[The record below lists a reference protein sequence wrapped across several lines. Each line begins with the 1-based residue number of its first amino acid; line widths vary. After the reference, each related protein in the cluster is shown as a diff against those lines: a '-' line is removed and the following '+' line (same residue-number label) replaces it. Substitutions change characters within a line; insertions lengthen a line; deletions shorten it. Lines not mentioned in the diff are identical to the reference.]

1 MENISPD
8 ELALE
13 LLNQCLR
20 GNAYSSEL
28 LEMLLRYALSAD
40 AAQARRASHALF
52 GIVVER
58 LGDLFEPCLADCY
71 AALFS
76 EAIEYALPDLRK
88 EELLDRF
95 RRIRMHKK
103 FRGPDPQRVFVLS
116 RVTLGADVA
125 ITSVVLDAMKRRFPR
140 SRILFM
146 GPPKNFALFAADTRI
161 EHHPAPYVREG
172 SLSQRLSGFGALRDT
187 LWADDAIVIDP
198 DSRLTQL
205 GLLPV
210 CEEHRHFF
218 FESRSYG
225 EFSGNSLPQLTR
237 QWLEESFDVTA
248 ARPYIA
254 PLESAGP
261 AAITVSLGVGDNPA
275 KRVDTSFE
283 RALLEKLTSTGDSV
297 LVDRGATAE
306 ESERVDAAIHGLPNV
321 CTYTGPFA
329 AFARTISESQLYAG
343 YDSAGQHVAAAC
355 DVPLVTVF
363 SGHASDRFF
372 SRWRP
377 YGRGPQEIVRVEA
390 QSIEE
395 VVSASVAAVERLRT
409 AKSRS

>member
-1 MENISPD
+1 LESISPD

-76 EAIEYALPDLRK
+76 EAIAYALPDLRR
-88 EELLDRF
+88 EDLLERF
-95 RRIRMHKK
+95 RQIRVQKK

-125 ITSVVLDAMKRRFPR
+125 ITSLVLDAAKRRFPH

-146 GPPKNFALFAADTRI
+146 GPRKNFDLFAADARL
-161 EHHPAPYVREG
+161 EHQAAPYVREG
-172 SLSQRLSGFGALRDT
+172 SLAERLSVFTALRDT

-210 CEEHRHFF
+210 CPEDRHFF
-218 FESRSYG
+218 FESRSFG
-225 EFSGNSLPQLTR
+225 EYSGESLPELTR
-237 QWLEESFDVTA
+237 SWLANTFGVADAKGYVAPEQRAEA
-248 ARPYIA
+248 AD
-254 PLESAGP
+254 
-261 AAITVSLGVGDNPA
+261 ITVSLGVGENPA
-275 KRVDTSFE
+275 KRLDDPFE
-283 RALLEKLTSTGDSV
+283 RRLLETLASSGDSI
-297 LVDRGATAE
+297 LVDRGCTE
-306 ESERVDAAIHGLPNV
+306 EEAARVDAAVEGLSNV
-321 CTYTGPFA
+321 RTWTGSFA
-329 AFARTISESQLYAG
+329 AFARSIAGSKLYLG
-343 YDSAGQHVAAAC
+343 YDSAGQHVAAATG
-355 DVPLVTVF
+355 VPLVTVF

-372 SRWRP
+372 LRWRP
-377 YGRGPQEIVRVEA
+377 YGLGPREIIRVEGQGLA
-390 QSIEE
+390 E
-395 VVSASVAAVERLRT
+395 VSNAVEAAVARLRSLE
-409 AKSRS
+409 KV

>member
-1 MENISPD
+1 LESISPD

-52 GIVVER
+52 TVVVER

-76 EAIEYALPDLRK
+76 EVIAYALPDFRK
-88 EELLDRF
+88 EDLQERF
-95 RRIRMHKK
+95 RRIRVQRK
-103 FRGPDPQRVFVLS
+103 FRGRDPERVYVLS

-125 ITSVVLDAMKRRFPR
+125 VTSVVLDAAKRRFPR

-146 GPPKNFALFAADTRI
+146 GPAKNFELFAADGRV
-161 EHHPAPYVREG
+161 EHQPAPYVREG
-172 SLSQRLSGFGALRDT
+172 SLAERLSGFSSLRET
-187 LWADDAIVIDP
+187 LWSDEAIVIDP

-210 CEEHRHFF
+210 CPEERHYF
-218 FESRSYG
+218 FESRTFG
-225 EFSGNSLPQLTR
+225 EYSGESLPELTR
-237 QWLEESFDVTA
+237 QWLHATFDLPDAKSYVAPATTA
-248 ARPYIA
+248 
-254 PLESAGP
+254 GD
-261 AAITVSLGVGDNPA
+261 AAITVSLGVGENPA
-275 KRVDTSFE
+275 KRIGDPFE
-283 RALLEKLTSTGDSV
+283 RELLENLAGGGDSV
-297 LVDRGATAE
+297 MVDRGATE
-306 ESERVDAAIHGLPNV
+306 EEAQRVDAAVQGLTNV
-321 CTYTGPFA
+321 RTWTGAFA
-329 AFARTISESQLYAG
+329 AFAGTITASSLYVG
-343 YDSAGQHVAAAC
+343 YDSAGQHVAAAAG
-355 DVPLVTVF
+355 VPLVTVF

-377 YGRGPQEIVRVEA
+377 FGDGPREVVRVEA
-390 QSIEE
+390 QGMEE
-395 VVSASVAAVERLRT
+395 VITSVREAVGRLKGRW
-409 AKSRS
+409 

>member
-1 MENISPD
+1 LESISPD

-76 EAIEYALPDLRK
+76 EAIAYALPDLRR
-88 EELLDRF
+88 EDLLERF
-95 RRIRMHKK
+95 RQIRMQKK
-103 FRGPDPQRVFVLS
+103 FRGPDPKRVFVLS

-125 ITSVVLDAMKRRFPR
+125 ITSRVLDVAKRRFPD

-146 GPPKNFALFAADTRI
+146 GPRKNFELFAADTRL
-161 EHHPAPYVREG
+161 EHQAAPYVREG
-172 SLSQRLSGFGALRDT
+172 SLAERLSVFTALRET

-210 CEEHRHFF
+210 CPQERHFF
-218 FESRSYG
+218 FESRSFG
-225 EFSGNSLPQLTR
+225 EYSGDSLPELTR
-237 QWLEESFDVTA
+237 RWLGHTFGIPDAKGYVAPEQSAETA
-248 ARPYIA
+248 
-254 PLESAGP
+254 E
-261 AAITVSLGVGDNPA
+261 ITVSLGVGENPA
-275 KRVDTSFE
+275 KRLDDPFE
-283 RALLEKLTSTGDSV
+283 RQLLQTLARTGGSI
-297 LVDRGATAE
+297 LVDRGCTAE
-306 ESERVDAAIHGLPNV
+306 EGDRVDAAVEGLSNV
-321 CTYTGPFA
+321 RTWTGSFA
-329 AFARTISESQLYAG
+329 AFARSIASSKLYVG
-343 YDSAGQHVAAAC
+343 YDSAGQHVAAAAS
-355 DVPLVTVF
+355 VPLVTVF

-372 SRWRP
+372 LRWRP
-377 YGRGPQEIVRVEA
+377 YGPGQREIIRVESQGIA
-390 QSIEE
+390 E
-395 VVSASVAAVERLRT
+395 VGEAVEEAVTKLRT
-409 AKSRS
+409 ARQS